1 MKKILVIAAVA
12 LLIVTATSIGAMAKE
27 DKPEDTLKLKQ
38 GYLLHVSAVNDNVNP
53 AEVCFHLTRSNG
65 DIIDEVTVL
74 DGEGF
79 SLFDEDIKIVEVGS
93 IQVFCGMNS
102 WAISLKDLVQYN
114 KATGKI
120 ISEIDITVLIKTH
133 N

>member
-12 LLIVTATSIGAMAKE
+12 LLVLTATSIGAIAKE

-38 GYLLHVSAVNDNVNP
+38 GYLLHVSAVNDTADP
-53 AEVCFHLTRSNG
+53 EIVCFQLTRSNG
-65 DIIDEVTVL
+65 DIVDTIKVL
-74 DGEGF
+74 NGDGF
-79 SLFDEDIKIVEVGS
+79 SLSDEDIEIVEVEE
-93 IQVFCGMNS
+93 IVVFYGINS
-102 WAISLKDLVQYN
+102 WAIKLEDLVQYN

-120 ISEIDITVLIKTH
+120 ISEIDDTLLIKPY

>member
-38 GYLLHVSAVNDNVNP
+38 GYLLHVSAVYDDVDP
-53 AEVCFHLTRSNG
+53 EIVCFQLTRSNG
-65 DIIDEVTVL
+65 DIVDEVTVL

-79 SLFDEDIKIVEVGS
+79 ILFDEDIKIVEVGS

-102 WAISLKDLVQYN
+102 CAISLKDLVQYN

-120 ISEIDITVLIKTH
+120 ISEIDITVLIKPY